1 MFKIFS
7 KFLDVNQKEVDKLS
21 KIEAGINDFEPT
33 IKNLKDKDFA
43 KKTADFKERL
53 QKGANLEDV
62 LPEAFATVREATVRT
77 LGKRLFDVQL
87 MAATALFEGK
97 Y

>member
-7 KFLDVNQKEVDKLS
+7 KFLDVNQKEVDRLF
-21 KIEAGINDFEPT
+21 KIVSGVNDFEPT
-33 IKNLKDKDFA
+33 IKKLKDKDFPN
-43 KKTADFKERL
+43 KTADIKERL
-53 QKGANLEDV
+53 QKGAGLEDV

-87 MAATALFEGK
+87 MAATALFE
-97 Y
+97 